1 MDKQTKHLLIGGLI
15 IAILIAA
22 VSAFIASADPD
33 GLEKAMEDILP
44 ENVLHEIEES
54 HLIESP
60 MPDYEIGAFGEGPIG
75 TLISFLIGTI
85 VVFILALGLG
95 YLLKRKRENK

>member
-1 MDKQTKHLLIGGLI
+1 MDKKTKQLLIGGLI
-15 IAILIAA
+15 IAILIA
-22 VSAFIASADPD
+22 VLSAFIASSDPD

-44 ENVLHEIEES
+44 EELLHEVEES

-60 MPDYEIGAFGEGPIG
+60 MPDYEIGLIG
-75 TLISFLIGTI
+75 GGSIGNLISFSLGTI

-95 YLLKRKRENK
+95 YILKRKRENK